1 MGWSSNILSTRGLA
15 WRRGHLSGLDTCR
28 LGNPTAG
35 SSRPCGDR
43 IHVLTHLDAGCR
55 VVGLSDWV
63 MENSEYCHEAT
74 STNKEPVVSD
84 VYGRLSSNSL
94 SEDQTNLGGDGMT

>member
-1 MGWSSNILSTRGLA
+1 
-15 WRRGHLSGLDTCR
+15 
-28 LGNPTAG
+28 
-35 SSRPCGDR
+35 
-43 IHVLTHLDAGCR
+43 
-55 VVGLSDWV
+55 